1 MKFLLL
7 FLLVGTTY
15 ADDAHDWYQRY
26 VLDTPAFPANA
37 NKAQQAWYAELHNWF
52 VTHPFPKSDKQ

>member
-15 ADDAHDWYQRY
+15 ADDAQDWYQRY
-26 VLDTPAFPANA
+26 VLDTPAFPPNA
-37 NKAQQAWYAELHNWF
+37 NKAQQAVCGTA
-52 VTHPFPKSDKQ
+52 